1 MHYYQI
7 TQGETEKL
15 DKRTYLLYLLYIFV
29 YITFLARVYV
39 LQLALLHKSEMS
51 YQKLA
56 SSRI

>member
-15 DKRTYLLYLLYIFV
+15 DKRTYLLYIFV

-39 LQLALLHKSEMS
+39 LQLALLDKSEMS